1 MIFSFIIQNPSLVLK
16 RKIQNQPSI
25 LLGFFSSKALKG
37 FSVLVRILQEE
48 ISKGLTR
55 LFIFMKSIWLLKSR
69 DPVVSSLG
77 FFSQVEECL
86 VPCNLGAQ
94 LRSYYTCWLLLYK
107 RGEFVIPSNLLIWI
121 PRQKGGFCLGY
132 SRSRSSIWISLPN
145 RVLNVQSG

>member
-1 MIFSFIIQNPSLVLK
+1 MFKDPKTSFLVSMYVHSIFIQ
-16 RKIQNQPSI
+16 
-25 LLGFFSSKALKG
+25 
-37 FSVLVRILQEE
+37 ILQQE
-48 ISKGLTR
+48 IFLLVKNLHRISNGLTR
-55 LFIFMKSIWLLKSR
+55 VFIFMKSIWLLKSR